1 MDHKEE
7 VKEDPLHPA
16 RNVEMFGDTTKD
28 TRRREQEQYIVGH
41 GENGETE
48 YPKEQENQFKM
59 KRGRRAAQEEH
70 QNQQDQGKQSVPPST
85 SISSRDVK
93 NR

>member
-1 MDHKEE
+1 MDQKEE
-7 VKEDPLHPA
+7 VKEDLL
-16 RNVEMFGDTTKD
+16 VEMFGDTTKD
-28 TRRREQEQYIVGH
+28 TRRLEQEQYIVKH

-48 YPKEQENQFKM
+48 YPEEQENQFKM

-70 QNQQDQGKQSVPPST
+70 HHQEDQGKQSDPPST